1 MDPAVQL
8 LYVFSILCVVFGLYI
23 LRMDF
28 NNSLRLVFFLLCIL
42 IASTIYIAG
51 VIYTAKD
58 KGMIAVWERI
68 NFVTVTVCWAVNLN
82 FYILLTEYKMNV
94 FRYLLLY
101 APTAALILLDFSIC
115 HIVLDYLQSA
125 GRWKYVYSPMYY
137 VYMLYSISYCLADMT
152 LVYLWGRRSKI
163 RKYRLQAKMILG
175 TMIPLW
181 SVCIVVDYILSH
193 FAFHKLLPIGPFGRM
208 IYILVLWYSSI
219 KYRFLA
225 PASSVLLQNVVLNTK
240 EIVVLIDRESRILIY
255 NNRLKEISDDR
266 HDLKKRRLSDFIDQ
280 DREFSEKFGAIVR
293 RQVDYSYTSLKYK
306 TDSGRMPTSTYLSG
320 VLDNYGD
327 LVGVLIVS
335 RENTGVRQFRDRYK
349 ISERQMEII
358 NLMLSG
364 LSNSEISMDLGISKK
379 TTEAHI
385 FHIYTKLGIDNKIEL
400 YNFTAGFNMSP
411 STHFSDR
418 DE

>member
-1 MDPAVQL
+1 
-8 LYVFSILCVVFGLYI
+8 
-23 LRMDF
+23 
-28 NNSLRLVFFLLCIL
+28 
-42 IASTIYIAG
+42 
-51 VIYTAKD
+51 
-58 KGMIAVWERI
+58 
-68 NFVTVTVCWAVNLN
+68 
-82 FYILLTEYKMNV
+82 
-94 FRYLLLY
+94 
-101 APTAALILLDFSIC
+101 
-115 HIVLDYLQSA
+115 
-125 GRWKYVYSPMYY
+125 
-137 VYMLYSISYCLADMT
+137 
-152 LVYLWGRRSKI
+152 
-163 RKYRLQAKMILG
+163 
-175 TMIPLW
+175 
-181 SVCIVVDYILSH
+181 
-193 FAFHKLLPIGPFGRM
+193 
-208 IYILVLWYSSI
+208 
-219 KYRFLA
+219 
-225 PASSVLLQNVVLNTK
+225 
-240 EIVVLIDRESRILIY
+240 
-255 NNRLKEISDDR
+255 
-266 HDLKKRRLSDFIDQ
+266 
-280 DREFSEKFGAIVR
+280 
-293 RQVDYSYTSLKYK
+293 VDYSYTSLKYK